1 MERLDT
7 AHRELFGEGLDGGLI
22 RHLLRHALGD
32 DTPDAAVRVH
42 VYPSERG
49 DGTSVLVA
57 VRAPK
62 YPPVTARRLL
72 TVPYQRTVP
81 HVKHLGD
88 FGQTYYKRLAQGR
101 GLDDALLVG
110 PDGLVSETATANI
123 GFFDGDEIVWP
134 EAPVLAGITLQLL
147 VAHGPASRR
156 QPVRVAELIS
166 FDGAFVANSRGVAAV
181 SHVDD
186 VALVVDEARTKAL
199 VEVYESLPGDEI

>member
-1 MERLDT
+1 M
-7 AHRELFGEGLDGGLI
+7 FGEGLDGGLI